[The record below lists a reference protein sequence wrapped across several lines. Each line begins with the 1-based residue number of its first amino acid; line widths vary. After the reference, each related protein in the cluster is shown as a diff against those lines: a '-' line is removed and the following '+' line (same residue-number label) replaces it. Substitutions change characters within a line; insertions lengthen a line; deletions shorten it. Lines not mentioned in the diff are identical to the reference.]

1 MKGCIKNTVG
11 LTVVILY
18 VTTFVIAYLSPMQ
31 SDDFS
36 FYFMGTSISTHWHF
50 YMTWSGRVVADYI
63 STLILAINHPVII
76 AVISSA
82 ALPLLIYNIATAPY
96 YQEKFKPKKQLVYTL
111 IILWFGYWLA
121 NPALGQT
128 TFWVVGAA
136 NYLWPL
142 VFVSFLFK
150 YLLSCFAEEKISKIT
165 VFILMLLSLLSG
177 CSNEATGSLVLYCLV
192 LLYAW
197 AWFNKLANRSIILL
211 CFASAFMGLLV
222 LLLAP
227 GNMIRAANP
236 AYAVWRSMAFDER
249 LYNHFYEVMPSV
261 LKGYG
266 VIYLLLIWAFAQSY
280 RLLQKKDYQLLIIW
294 LSSTVVFS
302 IILIASPHAVVAR
315 THITGLFFLLM
326 ALSFLLEKALQQ
338 KVSKMG
344 IVLFIALS
352 ITFISS
358 YILVFLAYQSINKQ
372 SNIRTGIIEGAKARG
387 EQAVVIPNYYKGFVL
402 RSGDFPELDYHS
414 ADMMGRYYG
423 VKAINLVFADFD
435 YASLLNKPCETP
447 YNRVD
452 DHIQCIYTQT
462 FLGSDTLRF
471 VVKFDPKITM
481 LEKEHRQFRLRVKNT
496 FKPTDPNYYE
506 LTMPLR
512 IIKVGDYY
520 FASADMLLS
529 LLGVKQDPAL
539 IVSVYNYD
547 EQQPSA
553 DTMPS
558 ISIQVK

>member
-1 MKGCIKNTVG
+1 M
-11 LTVVILY
+11 TVVIIY
-18 VTTFVIAYLSPMQ
+18 VATFVIAYLNPMQ

-36 FYFMGTSISTHWHF
+36 FYFMGNSVSVHWNF
-50 YMTWSGRVVADYI
+50 YMTWSGRVIADYI
-63 STLILAINHPVII
+63 STLMLAINHPVII
-76 AVISSA
+76 TIILSA
-82 ALPLLIYNIATAPY
+82 ALPLLIYNVATTPY
-96 YQEKFKPKKQLVYTL
+96 YQAKTKPKKQLVFTL
-111 IILWFGYWLA
+111 IILWFSYWLA

-150 YLLSCFAEEKISKIT
+150 YLLRCLAEQKISKIT
-165 VFILMLLSLLSG
+165 VCFLILLSILSG
-177 CSNEATGSLVLYCLV
+177 CSNEATGGLVLYCLV

-197 AWFNKLANRSIILL
+197 AWFNKLTNRSIVLL
-211 CFASAFMGLLV
+211 CFIIALMGFLV

-227 GNMIRAANP
+227 GNMVRAANP
-236 AYAVWRSMAFDER
+236 EYAAWRSMAFDER
-249 LYNHFYEVMPSV
+249 LSNHFYDVMPSI
-261 LKGYG
+261 LKRYG

-280 RLLQKKDYQLLIIW
+280 RLLRKRDYQLLIIW
-294 LSSTVVFS
+294 LSATVVFS
-302 IILIASPHAVVAR
+302 IILIASPHATVAR
-315 THITGLFFLLM
+315 TQLTGLFFLLM
-326 ALSFLLEKALQQ
+326 TLSFLLDKALQQ
-338 KVSKMG
+338 KISKLG
-344 IVLFIALS
+344 IVLFIALF
-352 ITFISS
+352 ITFLSS

-372 SNIRTGIIEGAKARG
+372 SNIRTGIIEEAKARG

-435 YASLLNKPCETP
+435 YATLLNKPCETP

-481 LEKEHRQFRLRVKNT
+481 LEKEHRQFRLKVKNT

-506 LTMPLR
+506 LIMPLR

-529 LLGVKQDPAL
+529 LLGVKKNPAL

-547 EQQPSA
+547 EQQPSV